1 MGLFPCPP
9 QPIHLRKQLPKATS
23 RSRRAGTGYPTPWN
37 AFKRIAASASPNEKR
52 DLFAGTARQIYR
64 LGDA

>member
-1 MGLFPCPP
+1 MR
-9 QPIHLRKQLPKATS
+9 PIYGTVPVPAPTDTPSKATS
-23 RSRRAGTGYPTPWN
+23 RSRRAGTGYPTLWN